1 MSCCASSDQEFDLAV
16 VGAGSAGFAAAI
28 AAAERGAR
36 VLLVGFGTIGG
47 TCVNIGCVPSK
58 FLIRAAEAAVAGRH
72 AQRFPGI
79 RGDTRVVDW
88 TALQQA
94 RAELVAR
101 LRQEKYVELLP
112 HYPTIRYVE
121 GRARLVAD
129 GVEVAGQPYAVPR
142 VVLTTG
148 ARPAIPAI
156 PGLAEVPVL
165 TSTEALELAER
176 PASLLVMGAGYI
188 GLELAQAYARF
199 GTRVTLLCRRRPLP
213 EQDPEVS
220 GALADFLAEEGVRLV
235 SGVRY
240 RAVRRGGEGVE
251 LEVEREG
258 RVELFTASRLLV
270 ATGRAPNIEG
280 LGLDELDIA
289 TDARGFI
296 RTDRHLRTSRPG
308 VYAAGDVTGRHMF
321 VYTAA
326 RQGRIAALNALEGD
340 RELYDPKA
348 VPAVV
353 FTDPQLA
360 TVGLGEQTARAAGYE
375 VEVRTLPLD
384 QVPRAL
390 AARDTRGFVRMV
402 AERAS
407 GRLLGVQILAPEGAD
422 SIQTAT
428 LALEAGWTVSRL
440 AESLFPYLTTVEGL
454 RLAAQTF
461 ARDLSRLSCCAA

>member
-1 MSCCASSDQEFDLAV
+1 MSCCASSDQAFDLAV

-79 RGDTRVVDW
+79 TSETRVVDW
-88 TALQQA
+88 TALQQV

-129 GVEVAGQPYAVPR
+129 GVEVADRHYAVPR
-142 VVLTTG
+142 VVLSTG
-148 ARPAIPAI
+148 ARPAIPPI

-220 GALADFLAEEGVRLV
+220 EALADFLAEEGVRLV

-340 RELYDPKA
+340 REVYDPKA

-360 TVGLGEQTARAAGYE
+360 TVGLGEQAARAAGYE

-407 GRLLGVQILAPEGAD
+407 GRLLGVQILAPEGSD

-461 ARDLSRLSCCAA
+461 ARDVSRLSCCAA